1 MPHTCKARHVCIT
14 WATSTSWGPVSQLF
28 PFMLSTIA
36 QKWTLE
42 GLHFSY
48 WQMWKLTWD
57 SHITWWNHVHKLIT
71 VFTNIPIWSI
81 IVIISPSLCDPGDG
95 GKFDDFKLSSANSC
109 LPPPPSPNC
118 SDLQSDWGMFST
130 DCLWSYFCAQFS
142 YMLFLFLFN
151 SRRTAGNNQML
162 MKRKRGRLNLT

>member
-109 LPPPPSPNC
+109 LPPPHLLIAQTYSLIGGCFLQTVYDLISVLNSLTCYFYFSSTAEELLGIIRC
-118 SDLQSDWGMFST
+118 SWKENEED
-130 DCLWSYFCAQFS
+130 
-142 YMLFLFLFN
+142 
-151 SRRTAGNNQML
+151 
-162 MKRKRGRLNLT
+162 